1 MIARLRNAAKTG
13 TVTIRS
19 HKYLDGK
26 ALGSFG
32 KAYISLLNHHLRC
45 YRSLQNREKPSPSGK
60 PDPHLERVC
69 HQPNFT
75 SQ

>member
-45 YRSLQNREKPSPSGK
+45 YRSLQIAKSHPLQE
-60 PDPHLERVC
+60 
-69 HQPNFT
+69 
-75 SQ
+75 SQII